1 MLQGL
6 VPGLTHS
13 AGTLNLDIQ
22 AAGTLQQPRLNGSLV
37 MNNGALQLA
46 ATGERYRDI
55 QMRIVM
61 TGDRI
66 DIQQLRVG
74 SQSGPLEVMGWVQLA
89 GSTLQQIDVTVRAQ
103 EFTAMNTPGI
113 QAMTNMDLAVRLP
126 EGNDGYRY
134 GDGAASPGG
143 DQ

>member
-1 MLQGL
+1 MLGCLPTGFWPCRFEPQTSPGDAAR
-6 VPGLTHS
+6 PGTGLTHS

-37 MNNGALQLA
+37 LNNGALQLA

-74 SQSGPLEVMGWVQLA
+74 
-89 GSTLQQIDVTVRAQ
+89 RK
-103 EFTAMNTPGI
+103 
-113 QAMTNMDLAVRLP
+113 AVYWR
-126 EGNDGYRY
+126 
-134 GDGAASPGG
+134 
-143 DQ
+143 